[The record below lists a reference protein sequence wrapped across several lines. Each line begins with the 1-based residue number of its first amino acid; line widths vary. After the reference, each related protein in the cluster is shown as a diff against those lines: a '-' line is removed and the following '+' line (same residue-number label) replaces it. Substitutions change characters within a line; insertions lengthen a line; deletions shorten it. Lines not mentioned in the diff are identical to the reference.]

1 MAQLPRGVRV
11 FNPGNV
17 VHTRVLWQ
25 GEVIPGRDARFA
37 TFLDMASGVRAS
49 AKILLAYQ
57 AHGLRTIADMIH
69 RWAPPVE
76 NDTGAYVA
84 AVAAACGVKANA
96 QISLGEGMLARLC
109 KAIFHHE
116 NGGDFVSDADLRA
129 GVRMAL
135 GLPPAAP
142 SGPDGHDALVTAA
155 S

>member
-1 MAQLPRGVRV
+1 MTQLPRGVRV

-37 TFLDMASGVRAS
+37 TFRDMASGVRAS

-109 KAIFHHE
+109 RAIFHHE
-116 NGGDFVSDADLRA
+116 NGGDFVSDADLQA

-135 GLPPAAP
+135 G
-142 SGPDGHDALVTAA
+142 VTAEPLQVAQAHQA
-155 S
+155 SVNIAL